1 MQTTNTN
8 ILKIGNIINTINTN
22 KYFYG
27 ILMIL
32 LNIGSRYI
40 EIKFSKSQKQILG
53 SKMLRRILIF
63 TVCFISTRD
72 IIVSLILTASFII
85 IVLNLFNDES
95 EYCIL
100 PKSFRNLN
108 GNDLK
113 KFYDDDDSF
122 KSLIAKI
129 AIIKKF
135 VSDIDYRKKLLKPGL

>member
-8 ILKIGNIINTINTN
+8 ILKIGNIINSINTN

-100 PKSFRNLN
+100 PKSFRNLDLN
-108 GNDLK
+108 KDGEISPDEIKIAYETLK
-113 KFYDDDDSF
+113 K
-122 KSLIAKI
+122 AGKI
-129 AIIKKF
+129 T
-135 VSDIDYRKKLLKPGL
+135 

>member
-8 ILKIGNIINTINTN
+8 ILKIGNIINSINTN

-100 PKSFRNLN
+100 PKSFRNLDLN
-108 GNDLK
+108 KDGEISPDEIKIAYETLK
-113 KFYDDDDSF
+113 KAG
-122 KSLIAKI
+122 KKI
-129 AIIKKF
+129 
-135 VSDIDYRKKLLKPGL
+135 

>member
-85 IVLNLFNDES
+85 IFLNLFNDES

-100 PKSFRNLN
+100 PKSFRNLDLN
-108 GNDLK
+108 KDGEISPDEIKIAYETLK
-113 KFYDDDDSF
+113 K
-122 KSLIAKI
+122 AGKI
-129 AIIKKF
+129 T
-135 VSDIDYRKKLLKPGL
+135 

>member
-1 MQTTNTN
+1 MQTN
-8 ILKIGNIINTINTN
+8 ILKIGNIINSINTN

-100 PKSFRNLN
+100 PKSFRNLDLN
-108 GNDLK
+108 KDGEISPDEIKIAYETLK
-113 KFYDDDDSF
+113 K
-122 KSLIAKI
+122 AGKI
-129 AIIKKF
+129 T
-135 VSDIDYRKKLLKPGL
+135 

>member
-1 MQTTNTN
+1 MQIANPN
-8 ILKIGNIINTINTN
+8 ISQFDRIINTINTN

-40 EIKFSKSQKQILG
+40 EIKFSESQKKLLG

-100 PKSFRNLN
+100 PKSFRNLDLN
-108 GNDLK
+108 NDGKISPEEIKKAYETLK
-113 KFYDDDDSF
+113 K
-122 KSLIAKI
+122 AGKI
-129 AIIKKF
+129 N
-135 VSDIDYRKKLLKPGL
+135 

>member
-8 ILKIGNIINTINTN
+8 ILKIGNIINSINTN

-100 PKSFRNLN
+100 PKSFRNLDLN
-108 GNDLK
+108 KDGKISPDEIKIAYETLK
-113 KFYDDDDSF
+113 K
-122 KSLIAKI
+122 AGKI
-129 AIIKKF
+129 T
-135 VSDIDYRKKLLKPGL
+135 

>member
-85 IVLNLFNDES
+85 IILNLFNDES

-100 PKSFRNLN
+100 PKSFRNLDLN
-108 GNDLK
+108 KDGEISPDEIKIAYETLK
-113 KFYDDDDSF
+113 K
-122 KSLIAKI
+122 AGKI
-129 AIIKKF
+129 T
-135 VSDIDYRKKLLKPGL
+135 

>member
-100 PKSFRNLN
+100 PKSFRNLDLN
-108 GNDLK
+108 KDGEISPDEIKIAYETLK
-113 KFYDDDDSF
+113 K
-122 KSLIAKI
+122 AGKI
-129 AIIKKF
+129 T
-135 VSDIDYRKKLLKPGL
+135 